1 MTTTGRI
8 HSIESCGTV
17 DGPGLRFVAFLQGC
31 PLRCLYCHNPDTWAA
46 DANVRFKL
54 TPQQLLDEALR
65 YLTYIKRG
73 GVTLTGGEP
82 LMQAHFVREFFT
94 LCNAAHIHTA
104 LDTSGAV
111 FNRTAQQALL
121 QSQLVLL
128 DIKAIDN
135 TMSRRL
141 TASDNTNTL
150 RTLRFLRDR
159 NIPTWI
165 RHVVVPAYT
174 DNDLQLNR
182 LADYLTAFGNIERV
196 EILPYHT
203 LGIHK
208 YENLGLPYPLD
219 GVPPLSQQRA
229 DAIRDMFRLRGF
241 TVQ

>member
-1 MTTTGRI
+1 MTTIGRI

-31 PLRCLYCHNPDTWAA
+31 PLRCLYCHNPDTWAS
-46 DANVRFKL
+46 DANVRFEL

-65 YLTYIKRG
+65 YRTYIKRG

-82 LMQAHFVREFFT
+82 LMQAPFVREFFT
-94 LCNAAHIHTA
+94 LCNTAHIHTA

-121 QSQLVLL
+121 QSRLVLL

-150 RTLRFLRDR
+150 RTLRFLRDN

-165 RHVVVPAYT
+165 RHVVVPTYT

-203 LGIHK
+203 LGKHK
-208 YENLGLPYPLD
+208 YEKLGLPYPLD

-229 DAIRDMFRLRGF
+229 DTIRDMFRLRGF